1 MDQLQRLLLE
11 RYPQEKGYAPSVD
24 LAYPEDVYT
33 TSFVLTDKNS
43 CLPAKQSGLT
53 KCSDCAE
60 DVLYIDIHSCVHA
73 LNFDKFAQ
81 QFDGTKASFKGD
93 KCDYLLYNINEDM
106 ERPQIVFCELTCMAS
121 QYVEPN
127 SGLYPA
133 GKRAKAYKQI
143 KNTIENLLSVSILDT
158 TILNYPSKMGLFGWR
173 EEAETSKADDAVK
186 SMEGFSATP
195 SEENPLLY
203 NSTFII
209 EHNFTFVQIKHPM
222 HFEWDKEYQ

>member
-11 RYPQEKGYAPSVD
+11 RYPQEKGYTPTVG
-24 LAYPEDVYT
+24 LAYPKDVYT
-33 TSFVLTDKNS
+33 ANFVLTDNKS
-43 CLPAKQSGLT
+43 CLPAKQKGLI
-53 KCSDCAE
+53 KCLSCTE
-60 DVLYIDIHSCVHA
+60 DVLYIDTHSCVHA

-81 QFDGTKASFKGD
+81 QFDGTKATFKGD
-93 KCDYLLYNINEDM
+93 RCDYLLYNNNEDM

-127 SGLYPA
+127 FGLYPA
-133 GKRAKAYKQI
+133 GKRAKAYRQI
-143 KNTIENLLSVSILDT
+143 KNSIENLLSVCLLDT
-158 TILNYPSKMGLFGWR
+158 AILNYPSKIGLFGWR
-173 EEAETSKADDAVK
+173 EETEVNNVDDAVK
-186 SMEGFSATP
+186 NMEVFSITP

-209 EHNFTFVQIKHPM
+209 GHNFTFIQIKHPK